1 MIAARR
7 GTRAALHQVGALL
20 HQRVSVLVCV
30 GVCVGVRVGTGG
42 VCGAVELAGV
52 CVCVCRVCVCVCL
65 CVCVCVCVLP
75 FKGALACRESEYRE
89 RERREPRP
97 RGLSGDTKVEKTAIL
112 SQLSPLYLI
121 PQTLSGVLF
130 GK

>member
-20 HQRVSVLVCV
+20 NQRVSVLVCV

-52 CVCVCRVCVCVCL
+52 CVCVCRVCVCVC
-65 CVCVCVCVLP
+65 VCVLP

-89 RERREPRP
+89 RERGESRDRADSPE
-97 RGLSGDTKVEKTAIL
+97 TKVEKTAIL
-112 SQLSPLYLI
+112 
-121 PQTLSGVLF
+121 
-130 GK
+130 